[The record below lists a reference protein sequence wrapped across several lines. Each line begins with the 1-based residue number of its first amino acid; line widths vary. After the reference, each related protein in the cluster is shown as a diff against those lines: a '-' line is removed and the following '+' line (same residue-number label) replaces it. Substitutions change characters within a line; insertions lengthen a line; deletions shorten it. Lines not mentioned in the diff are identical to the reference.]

1 MRMKRTLNIAF
12 TILASLIVFAPLSAW
27 AQATITGRVVSAD
40 GRPLGS
46 TNVVIPEL
54 NISVGT
60 NSDGRYTI
68 VVPAG
73 RANGQ
78 SVTLRARHIGFIPDS
93 KPLVLSDGPQS
104 ADFSLREDINRL
116 QEVVI
121 TGVTGATEQTKVP
134 FSVSTV
140 NAEDLAKVPSSSP

>member
-1 MRMKRTLNIAF
+1 MSMKRILNIAF
-12 TILASLIVFAPLSAW
+12 AVLCSLVALAPISAW
-27 AQATITGRVVSAD
+27 AQATITGRVVSAE
-40 GRPLGS
+40 GRPLGNS
-46 TNVVIPEL
+46 NVVIPEL

-78 SVTLRARHIGFIPDS
+78 SVTVRARHIGFLPDART
-93 KPLVLSDGPQS
+93 LVVNDGPLS

-116 QEVVI
+116 AEVVI
-121 TGVTGATEQTKVP
+121 TGVTGATEQAKVP
-134 FSVSTV
+134 FSVSR
-140 NAEDLAKVPSSSP
+140 